1 MEISSNGKPIYFN
14 LGFNPLLNLIEKN
27 NYSQVFVLVDEHT
40 SELCLPI
47 LRDGLGDFQ
56 NYSIIETQAGEQHK
70 TIDFCIGIWN
80 TLLDFN
86 ADRKSLL
93 INLGGG
99 VVTDMGGFIAATF
112 KRGIDFVNIPTTLL
126 SQVDASVGGKTGID
140 LDENKNMIGTFSI
153 PEAVFI
159 ESEFLETLPK
169 REILSGFAEIIKHG
183 LIADDVLFDQILNS
197 NLESIHP
204 DLIIKSV
211 TIKNKIVEHDPKE
224 KGLRKILNFGHTIG
238 HAIETYSLQNDP
250 QPLNH
255 GEAIVVGM
263 LCEAYIST
271 VVNKLT
277 PEELNIIVDFLL
289 KIYPKYSLEENAFDQ
304 ILLTLAY
311 DKKNENHQLMFSL
324 LNRIGDCDFNI
335 NVSNELIIE
344 SLNFYQDLK

>member
-112 KRGIDFVNIPTTLL
+112 KRGIDFVNVPTTLL

-159 ESEFLETLPK
+159 ESEFLETLPS

-183 LIADDVLFDQILNS
+183 LIADEVLFNQILNS
-197 NLESIHP
+197 NLENIHP

-211 TIKNKIVEHDPKE
+211 IIKNKIVEHDPKE

-263 LCEAYIST
+263 VCESFIST

-289 KIYPKYSLEENAFDQ
+289 KIYPKYNLEEKAFEQ
-304 ILLTLAY
+304 ILLTLTH
-311 DKKNENHQLMFSL
+311 DKKNENHQLLFSL

-335 NVSNELIIE
+335 NVTNELIIE
-344 SLNFYQDLK
+344 SLKFYKDLK

>member
-112 KRGIDFVNIPTTLL
+112 KRGIDFVNVPTTLL

-159 ESEFLETLPK
+159 ESEFLETLPS

-183 LIADDVLFDQILNS
+183 LIADEVLFNQILNS
-197 NLESIHP
+197 NLENIHP

-211 TIKNKIVEHDPKE
+211 IIKNKIVEHDPKE

-263 LCEAYIST
+263 VCESYIST
-271 VVNKLT
+271 VVNKLI

-289 KIYPKYSLEENAFDQ
+289 KIYPKYNLEEKAFEQ
-304 ILLTLAY
+304 ILLTLTH
-311 DKKNENHQLMFSL
+311 DKKNENHQLLFSL

-344 SLNFYQDLK
+344 SLKFYKDLK

>member
-112 KRGIDFVNIPTTLL
+112 KRGIDFVNVPTTLL

-159 ESEFLETLPK
+159 ESEFLETLPS

-183 LIADDVLFDQILNS
+183 LIADEVLFNQILNS
-197 NLESIHP
+197 NLENIHP

-211 TIKNKIVEHDPKE
+211 IIKNKIVEHDPKE

-263 LCEAYIST
+263 VCESYIST

-289 KIYPKYSLEENAFDQ
+289 KIYPKYNLEEKAFEQ
-304 ILLTLAY
+304 ILLTLTH
-311 DKKNENHQLMFSL
+311 DKKNENHQLLFSL

-335 NVSNELIIE
+335 NVTNELIIE
-344 SLNFYQDLK
+344 SLKFYKDLK

>member
-14 LGFNPLLNLIEKN
+14 LGFEPLLNLIEKN

-47 LRDGLGDFQ
+47 LREGLGDFQ

>member
-27 NYSQVFVLVDEHT
+27 NYSQVFVLVDEYT

-112 KRGIDFVNIPTTLL
+112 KRGIDFVNVPTTLL

-159 ESEFLETLPK
+159 ESEFLETLPS

-183 LIADDVLFDQILNS
+183 LIADEVLFNQILNS
-197 NLESIHP
+197 NLENIHP

-211 TIKNKIVEHDPKE
+211 IIKNKIVEHDPKE

-263 LCEAYIST
+263 VCEAYIST

-277 PEELNIIVDFLL
+277 PEELNIIVDLFL
-289 KIYPKYSLEENAFDQ
+289 KIYPKYNIEENAFDQ
-304 ILLTLAY
+304 ILLTLAH
-311 DKKNENHQLMFSL
+311 DKKNENHQLLFSL

-335 NVSNELIIE
+335 KVSNELIIE
-344 SLNFYQDLK
+344 SLKFYKDLK